1 VTWNTTAGLDSRTE
15 YHHCPVNDIRIRLPK
30 NVEKCNLVITITA
43 GNSVGMSSPTMFT
56 SKLITIFPSSTN
68 EATVLQDSKGALLH
82 CVLIDSQSIPV
93 HSFLPSCQEC
103 KHLSVVC
110 RLSVCPVK
118 KIKISRFTGLNDS

>member
-1 VTWNTTAGLDSRTE
+1 MTWNTTAGLDSRTE

-68 EATVLQDSKGALLH
+68 EATVLQVFKGGIITL
-82 CVLIDSQSIPV
+82 C
-93 HSFLPSCQEC
+93 
-103 KHLSVVC
+103 
-110 RLSVCPVK
+110 
-118 KIKISRFTGLNDS
+118 TN